1 MRIKDEDTLAPHD
14 RIDVKVLGD
23 GERVLVNDIVDPFSL
38 SGDELKKVG
47 GLDANAK
54 RRRSRKLEKAYTGH
68 EDTGSKRDESE
79 GLVDAYNLFGVVL
92 PKYNMDYLAKI
103 YEMSAPHYAA
113 VKAKVANIAGLGF
126 DFTLTH
132 ATQRKLSDAD
142 DAKKERMRK
151 QLDRVKEDL
160 YAWLDDTN
168 AEDTFSETLIKV
180 WTDYETMGNG
190 YLEISRTLGGQVGY
204 IGHIPASTIR
214 VRKERD
220 GYVQMVANRVKF
232 FRNFGEDTPD
242 QLGDDPRPNEII
254 HIKKYSPTNQFYGV
268 PDIVAAMQAV
278 AGNEFAAKFNLD
290 YFENKAVPRYVIV
303 VKGGSF
309 SAAGEQNLLEFFETG
324 LKGRNHR
331 TIYIPLPPDEQD
343 RKASFEM
350 KPVEAGQQ
358 DSSFVNYRRGNLSD
372 ILMAHRVP
380 VSKVSMA
387 ENVSLAA
394 SRDADKNFKE
404 QVCRPEQ
411 KMFEKKLNKII
422 REVTDIFRLK
432 LNELVLT
439 DEDTQSKID
448 ERDLRWGK
456 TTVNEVR
463 ARSGQSPL
471 PWGDERAELP
481 AQAVD
486 PQAFAL
492 QQKQANAAISAQK
505 TQADAAATAAKN
517 PAPAASAEANAQ
529 QSGSRTRDAQRSAG
543 ATDSAGEGR
552 NEQGAGRTTS

>member
-1 MRIKDEDTLAPHD
+1 VKKADEDELRPHD
-14 RIDVKVLGD
+14 RIDVRVLGGGD
-23 GERVLVNDIVDPFSL
+23 RVLVNDIVDPFSL
-38 SGDELKKVG
+38 SGEELKKVG

-68 EDTGSKRDESE
+68 EDTGSKRDEAESQ
-79 GLVDAYNLFGVVL
+79 VDAYNLFGVVL

-132 ATQRKLSDAD
+132 AMQRKLSDAD

-190 YLEISRTLGGQVGY
+190 YIEIGRTLGGEVGY

-214 VRKERD
+214 IRKERD
-220 GYVQMVANRVKF
+220 GFVQMVSNRVKF

-268 PDIVAAMQAV
+268 PDIVAAQQAI
-278 AGNEFAAKFNLD
+278 AGNEFASRFNLD

-411 KMFEKKLNKII
+411 KMFEKKLNKIVGEI
-422 REVTDIFRLK
+422 TDIFRLK

-456 TTVNEVR
+456 TTVNEI
-463 ARSGQSPL
+463 RSGRGQSPL
-471 PWGDERAELP
+471 PWGDERAQLP

-486 PQAFAL
+486 PEQLKL
-492 QQKQANAAISAQK
+492 QQQAAK
-505 TQADAAATAAKN
+505 TQADAAKAAAK
-517 PAPAASAEANAQ
+517 APANAEQNAQ
-529 QSGSRTRDAQRSAG
+529 QAGTRTRDAERSAG

-552 NEQGAGRTTS
+552 NEQGAGRTTA